1 MGEEKFFRLQNITNN
16 DLIEFSWMFK
26 EIKVVVL
33 SKEGQ
38 KKLNYIAVNRNQDLK
53 KDIRTIYIELVNKIL
68 MNALKKMVE
77 DKKTDMNEVIDST
90 LVRDSLDE
98 LLNEFKKDLEKQ
110 TISKKL
116 VGDLLKM

>member
-1 MGEEKFFRLQNITNN
+1 MGEEKFFRLQNVTNN

-53 KDIRTIYIELVNKIL
+53 KDIRTIYVELVNKIL